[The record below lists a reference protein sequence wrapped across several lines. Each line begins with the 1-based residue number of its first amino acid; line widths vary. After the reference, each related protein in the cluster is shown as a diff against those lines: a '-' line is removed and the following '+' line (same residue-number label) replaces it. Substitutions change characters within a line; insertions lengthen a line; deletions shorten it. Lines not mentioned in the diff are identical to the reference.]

1 MRLNHVTVTVSD
13 LDRAV
18 YFYELLGLKQIVS
31 DPPHYARFLSPDGD
45 ATFSLHALGAGERV
59 PESGTS
65 VHFECDELDAKVAA
79 LKREGLAFDMDPTD
93 QPYLWREAILRDP
106 DGNRIYLF
114 HAGENRLDPPWR
126 LPEAG

>member
-18 YFYELLGLKQIVS
+18 AFYRRLGLRQIVS
-31 DPPHYARFLSPDGD
+31 NPPHYARFVAPEGD
-45 ATFSLHALGAGERV
+45 STLSLHALGRDADV
-59 PESGTS
+59 PASGTS
-65 VHFECDELDAKVAA
+65 VHFECDDLDAKVAELEA
-79 LKREGLAFDMDPTD
+79 TGVAFDQDPTD

-106 DGNRIYLF
+106 DGNVIFLF

-126 LPEAG
+126 LRD